1 MPNLRCALAPARFTY
16 EIVSLFLNGIRHKTI
31 IRHPQ
36 VRLGYARHK
45 FEGAEMIEWEDE
57 SVATQDE
64 LTKRL
69 IDTVAA
75 VVLVVIVVAGLFFA

>member
-1 MPNLRCALAPARFTY
+1 
-16 EIVSLFLNGIRHKTI
+16 
-31 IRHPQ
+31 
-36 VRLGYARHK
+36 
-45 FEGAEMIEWEDE
+45 MIEWEDE
-57 SVATQDE
+57 SVATQDK

>member
-1 MPNLRCALAPARFTY
+1 
-16 EIVSLFLNGIRHKTI
+16 
-31 IRHPQ
+31 
-36 VRLGYARHK
+36 
-45 FEGAEMIEWEDE
+45 MIEWEDE
-57 SVATQDE
+57 NVATQDE

>member
-1 MPNLRCALAPARFTY
+1 
-16 EIVSLFLNGIRHKTI
+16 
-31 IRHPQ
+31 
-36 VRLGYARHK
+36 
-45 FEGAEMIEWEDE
+45 MIEWEDE

>member
-1 MPNLRCALAPARFTY
+1 
-16 EIVSLFLNGIRHKTI
+16 
-31 IRHPQ
+31 
-36 VRLGYARHK
+36 
-45 FEGAEMIEWEDE
+45 MIEYEDE

>member
-1 MPNLRCALAPARFTY
+1 
-16 EIVSLFLNGIRHKTI
+16 
-31 IRHPQ
+31 
-36 VRLGYARHK
+36 
-45 FEGAEMIEWEDE
+45 MIECEDE